1 MDSAATGC
9 FSYLASGDG
18 SVLTGIDAAAT
29 TATAL
34 IIPHIEVNTGFT
46 ELNYFDTSIAIV
58 NPAAM
63 PSLVN
68 LQLYGLDGSIR
79 GTVPV
84 NVPARGSRVV
94 LVSQILGGAMPSN
107 GLGGRTFSGYL
118 RLSSDTGVAAW
129 QRIEGV
135 ISRSILRGKSIQE
148 LRSTTEA
155 YMPHFASGGR
165 TLYSSFLNLI
175 NPGTAALNLEVI
187 ALDDRGATMGDP
199 VRLVLAPGEGRRE
212 SVDSFF
218 RFVTPAIFPPFL
230 LTGSIR
236 IRESAGRDFQIAGDI
251 EIINRGLEGRD
262 ASMLYPISDSA
273 AISWILPFAA
283 SFNPYFTGYAIQNP
297 NSLLT
302 VQTDVIVELVG
313 PNGTVLNSTP
323 IQLSP
328 RNRTAN
334 VVAASDQAGYLRIT
348 SNFPIHVFGLI
359 GTRDNRTLDQI
370 PALR

>member
-1 MDSAATGC
+1 MASTARSRGQRRSTFPHAAVASC
-9 FSYLASGDG
+9 LCRKYLAEQCRRT
-18 SVLTGIDAAAT
+18 VWAAEHF
-29 TATAL
+29 
-34 IIPHIEVNTGFT
+34 P
-46 ELNYFDTSIAIV
+46 
-58 NPAAM
+58 
-63 PSLVN
+63 
-68 LQLYGLDGSIR
+68 
-79 GTVPV
+79 
-84 NVPARGSRVV
+84 
-94 LVSQILGGAMPSN
+94 
-107 GLGGRTFSGYL
+107 GYL

-135 ISRSILRGKSIQE
+135 ISRSILRAKSIQE

-155 YMPHFASGGR
+155 YMPHFALGGR
-165 TLYSSFLNLI
+165 TLYTSFLNLI
-175 NPGTAALNLEVI
+175 NPGTTALNLEVV
-187 ALDDRGATMGDP
+187 AFDDRGATMGDP
-199 VRLVLAPGEGRRE
+199 VRLALAPGEGRRE

-230 LTGSIR
+230 ITGSIR
-236 IRESAGRDFQIAGDI
+236 IRELAGRDFQIAGDI

-302 VQTDVIVELVG
+302 VQTDVVVELVG

-348 SNFPIHVFGLI
+348 SNFPDSCFRLDRDAGQSHPGPDPGLAVI
-359 GTRDNRTLDQI
+359 GCRGGRMKGGI
-370 PALR
+370 PVTGISYFHTTALQFS